1 MSRDDAR
8 HRANESRTDGDG
20 REWRFALDEVGPDG
34 VTEDTAT
41 PASAPIEPESITPEN
56 AFFVLLGVVLTVG
69 VLVLGI

>member
-20 REWRFALDEVGPDG
+20 REWRFSLDEVGPDG

-41 PASAPIEPESITPEN
+41 PVSTPIEPESINPEN
-56 AFFVLLGVVLTVG
+56 ALFVLLGVVLTVG